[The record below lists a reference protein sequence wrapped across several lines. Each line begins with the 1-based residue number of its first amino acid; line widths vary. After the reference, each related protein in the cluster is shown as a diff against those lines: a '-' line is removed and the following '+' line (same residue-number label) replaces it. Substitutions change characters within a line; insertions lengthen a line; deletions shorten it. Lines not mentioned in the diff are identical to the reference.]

1 MRKFVSVG
9 ICMIFL
15 MLSISISGADLTG
28 KRVYVDPG
36 HGSWTSNDRPCATIS
51 HPLLSTGLPDTLGF
65 YESNTNLWKCLY
77 LGEKLEESGAT
88 VFYSRKANGP
98 NKALSTR
105 AAEVEAN
112 NIDYF
117 ISVHSNATSSQYANY
132 PLYLYRGPKDYKNAN
147 TANNYEYV
155 PGSYEKAETSW
166 DYCNEI
172 MLSGVSSSSDYKTG
186 KYIAGDKEFYN
197 DSYET
202 TNSHSG
208 KKYYGHLGVLM
219 HGASGFLVEGYF
231 HTYEPARH
239 RALNPDYCTMEGLAY
254 YRGIVDYYDAD
265 TEANGYIMGAIR
277 TKSATMNNS
286 LYTYISKSND
296 QYQPI
301 NGAKVVLRNS
311 KGTLIYCNCYPYV
324 ARELKNQPYYTTDDN
339 WNGIF
344 TYKDLAPDTYYISVH
359 KEGYA
364 DYYGTVEVTAN
375 ETSYLNIFIEPGTS
389 TEPNIT
395 DVIEMHQP
403 SYLELPDVFEM
414 QQSYINQP
422 IDEVLKGKTIRR
434 ALYDDGIM
442 YVLAVDNAG
451 EPTLLEVDTET
462 HRVINTLPTN
472 HCSVTSANGL
482 KLSDIALTID
492 GVLVGCNM
500 EAVTFTPSNKW
511 KLYKWQKTNSGSWTG
526 SLWLSHANNETA
538 GNYNNA
544 LVGGTF
550 AYEGLSH
557 SGTIVTIARNTGSN
571 NNIRFVIY
579 QIDGNNVKTV
589 IRNHPSDVSVNTYGD
604 KIQMNKSPLG
614 DGRFIFTSSTYNG
627 FEWQVSN
634 TTASVP
640 IVHTENIA
648 HSYGANYFVYANH
661 TLMVT
666 PSMANG
672 QNTGVVVYD
681 ITKGWN
687 NITLVRTTN
696 TTLDATNAI
705 YAMAAAQ
712 VDSLDITLYL
722 LQDYSL
728 SKFTTIGVEQPI
740 IPHINAYNLRAKQ
753 NKQSFTFTFTAN
765 SEAESAALV
774 FYDKSSCTEL
784 GRKDISVSKG
794 HNEVIIQMNEL
805 PGTQGQEITWAID
818 LSGLA
823 ISNWGKINV
832 PTNNFTRPFVAIN
845 NNPQSEHFQYL
856 YISERAGSAVNGNG
870 LYVFTPDYTRV
881 NDSPYKGGRNVVGS
895 PYSCNVDD
903 QGYIW
908 LSDGSDSYSGIFIVD
923 PENPSGTHQEFFQGT
938 RNNAG
943 LITNNSQ
950 GIGSSIT
957 GLSFYG
963 TGKNTKLLTIN
974 EDAGSGLANNSLSIY
989 NIGTA
994 EGIYNHTWSTAP
1006 TKNIDLPDVGTYYAY
1021 PLGCS
1026 HGVWVTV
1033 RRSAGQNT
1041 TGYAALQFFDWEGN
1055 RKMCSLDEPYA
1066 SLINGSLS
1074 AACIMSKDESVLY
1087 FVDGSGNIMVWDIEW
1102 TLDHTPNMTLRYSYP
1117 TGLTDIREMQL
1128 DYAGNLICSGDDEDI
1143 TVFTIPTSDNHTLVP
1158 ASNSQS
1164 ICKNYIAPQ
1173 SITLSHSSIELI
1185 VGNTTTLTATLLP
1198 ANASNNNILWS
1209 SADATTASVNENGL
1223 VTALKKGITTIYATA
1238 EDNHAIIASCE
1249 VTVSEIIP
1257 QSISLNE
1264 TALELELTHT
1274 HTLTA
1279 TIQPANATN
1288 PNVLW
1293 SSADATIASVDEN
1306 GLVTA
1311 HNRGTTTIYA
1321 TAEANNTIV
1330 DSCTINIFAY
1340 MSNENACR
1348 IWAYDLTLTSTNNS
1362 HTFTFKSTTYATTA
1376 YLLFLNKDEE
1386 EIGRHALNNV
1396 KQGENSFTL
1405 SNNEIITDESTIY
1418 WAIEL
1423 HSDRIANITEITADA
1438 ADKYFFYLPQ
1448 GVAINNNP
1456 NSKHFGKIYVAEP
1469 YAGAN
1474 DGKSTHSKTQ
1484 TKGIYVFDPLLNIEN
1499 YAKGYL
1505 PSNVTMNNAD
1515 GFKQLHRIA
1524 INPLTDDVVFVQS
1537 TGALVWSIGADDLSL
1552 NNTAVNLIET
1562 ISEIQL
1568 VQSHCFDDEGNLY
1581 VLYAHTDNNGGELYK
1596 VSNGVAELMA
1606 QSKHWANERNSIAS
1620 DGHGGI
1626 WLTQYR
1632 EQLDTYDIL
1641 SHINKNGE
1649 IDLSVNIQSANDIK
1663 AIMPTQTRRG
1673 QLAYN
1678 TKEDILAL
1686 GGNGYVYLYKVTY
1699 DKDMKPSLSQIGKTP
1714 TTLGSNIDGIAFD
1727 YAGDLVALSASVE
1740 RFYKF
1745 ALPTENNMCIT
1756 PAPQAKSTITEHTL
1770 DVSVNDNVKGS
1781 VDVTSGTYEHGEQ
1794 VTLTATPAENC
1805 TFVSWTVNGEVYM
1818 ENPLTITM
1826 NEDITI
1832 IAYFENNS
1840 IATSIANLNTEVNTE
1855 KLFYNGQVLI
1865 IRNGKVYT
1873 IQGTLVK
1880 D

>member
-51 HPLLSTGLPDTLGF
+51 YPLLSTGLPDTLGF

-208 KKYYGHLGVLM
+208 KKYYGHLGVLK

-286 LYTYISKSND
+286 LYTYISQSND

-344 TYKDLAPDTYYISVH
+344 TYKNLTPGTYYLSVH

-403 SYLELPDVFEM
+403 SYLELPDEFEM

-434 ALYDDGIM
+434 ALYEEGIM

-451 EPTLLEVDTET
+451 EPTLLEIDTET

-511 KLYKWQKTNSGSWTG
+511 KLYKWHKNNSGSWTG

-557 SGTIVTIARNTGSN
+557 SGTIVTTARNTGSN

-579 QIDGNNVKTV
+579 QIEGNTIRTV
-589 IRNHPSDVSVNTYGD
+589 IRNHPSGVSINTYGD

-614 DGRFIFTSSTYNG
+614 DGRFIFTSSTKNG
-627 FEWQVSN
+627 FDWQISN
-634 TTASVP
+634 TTASLP
-640 IVHTENIA
+640 TVHAQNIT

-672 QNTGVVVYD
+672 QNTGVVVFD
-681 ITKGWN
+681 ITDGWAN
-687 NITLVRTTN
+687 APLVRTTN
-696 TTLDATNAI
+696 TTLEATTPT
-705 YAMAAAQ
+705 YSMAAAQ
-712 VDSLDITLYL
+712 VDSLDLTLYL
-722 LQDYSL
+722 LKDQTL
-728 SKFTTIGVEQPI
+728 SKFTTTGVVQPI
-740 IPHINAYNLRAKQ
+740 VPHINAYDLNVVQDKE
-753 NKQSFTFTFTAN
+753 SFTFSFTAN
-765 SEAESAALV
+765 TAAESASII
-774 FYDKSSCTEL
+774 FYDKASGNEL
-784 GRKDISVSKG
+784 GRQSIKVTKG
-794 HNEVIIQMNEL
+794 HNELMIYMDDL
-805 PGTQGQEITWAID
+805 PGIRGQELTWAID
-818 LSGLA
+818 IYGLA
-823 ISNWGKINV
+823 ISTWGKIH
-832 PTNNFTRPFVAIN
+832 PTKTYEFVRPYIAIDN
-845 NNPQSEHFQYL
+845 SPESEYFQHI
-856 YISERAGSAVNGNG
+856 YISERAANADEKNG
-870 LYVFTPDYTRV
+870 LYAFTPDYERINTI
-881 NDSPYKGGRNVVGS
+881 PYKGGRTTIGS
-895 PYSCNVDD
+895 PYRCYVDD
-903 QGYIW
+903 QGYVW
-908 LSDGSDSYSGIFIVD
+908 LSDGSDGYSGIFIA
-923 PENPSGTHQEFFQGT
+923 NPAALDSEHEQFMQGI

-943 LITNNSQ
+943 LITNN
-950 GIGSSIT
+950 GVEVGSSCT
-957 GLSFYG
+957 GLSIYG
-963 TGKNTKLLTIN
+963 TGVNTKLLAIN
-974 EDAGSGLANNSLSIY
+974 EDAGSTLRKLSLNIY
-989 NIGTA
+989 HIGQT
-994 EGIYNHTWSTAP
+994 E
-1006 TKNIDLPDVGTYYAY
+1006 GTYTHSWATTPSTIITLEGMGTYDAY

-1026 HGVWVTV
+1026 HGVWIAQ
-1033 RRSAGQNT
+1033 RRAKGQNT
-1041 TGYAALQFFDWEGN
+1041 TTAIALQFYDWNGNQLMSSAESPYAELINGCYSAACVMSNDESMLYMVDGDGDILVWDIIWEGN
-1055 RKMCSLDEPYA
+1055 
-1066 SLINGSLS
+1066 
-1074 AACIMSKDESVLY
+1074 
-1087 FVDGSGNIMVWDIEW
+1087 
-1102 TLDHTPNMTLRYSYP
+1102 TPKMTLRYTYP
-1117 TGLTDIREMQL
+1117 TDLTSIREMHL
-1128 DYAGNLICSGDDEDI
+1128 DYAGNLVCSGEDGI
-1143 TVFTIPTSDNHTLVP
+1143 TVYTIPSATNHTLVP
-1158 ASNSQS
+1158 ARTTLS
-1164 ICKNYIAPQ
+1164 ITKNYISPE
-1173 SITLSHSSIELI
+1173 SIAISTTNVDIEI
-1185 VGNTTTLTATLLP
+1185 GKTFTLTATLLP
-1198 ANASNNNILWS
+1198 ANASNPTIVWSTDDASIATVDNGVVTAVNKGTTTIYAIAEDNPQIIAVCTVNIYNILPKHITISEHDLRLNIGNTFTLTTTLLPANASNPNIIWS
-1209 SADATTASVNENGL
+1209 TDDATIARVENGI
-1223 VTALKKGITTIYATA
+1223 VTAINKGITTIYAIA
-1238 EDNHAIIASCE
+1238 E
-1249 VTVSEIIP
+1249 
-1257 QSISLNE
+1257 
-1264 TALELELTHT
+1264 
-1274 HTLTA
+1274 
-1279 TIQPANATN
+1279 
-1288 PNVLW
+1288 
-1293 SSADATIASVDEN
+1293 EN
-1306 GLVTA
+1306 MRVA
-1311 HNRGTTTIYA
+1311 
-1321 TAEANNTIV
+1321 
-1330 DSCTINIFAY
+1330 DSCSVEVYAY
-1340 MSNENACR
+1340 MSDAEARR
-1348 IWAYDLTLTSTNNS
+1348 IWAYDLNLSKLGSAYLFEFKAITNANQANILFLDTNN
-1362 HTFTFKSTTYATTA
+1362 K
-1376 YLLFLNKDEE
+1376 
-1386 EIGRHALNNV
+1386 EIGRYALDNV
-1396 KQGENSFTL
+1396 QQGYNEYILQS
-1405 SNNEIITDESTIY
+1405 NEIVSNQGQVR
-1418 WAIEL
+1418 WALEL
-1423 HSDRIANITEITADA
+1423 HADPIQKMVEITADA
-1438 ADKYFFYLPQ
+1438 ADKYYYYLPQ
-1448 GVAINNNP
+1448 DVAINNNP
-1456 NSKHFGKIYVAEP
+1456 YSEYFGKIYVAEP
-1469 YAGAN
+1469 YHGAA

-1484 TKGIYVFDPLLNIEN
+1484 TKGIYVYDPLLNLEN
-1499 YAKGYL
+1499 YANGYI
-1505 PSNVTMNNAD
+1505 PSNVTLNDAD
-1515 GFKQLHRIA
+1515 RYMQLHRIA
-1524 INPLTDDVVFVQS
+1524 INPITDEIVFAQS
-1537 TGALVWSIGADDLSL
+1537 AAAHIWSIDASALTEEK
-1552 NNTAVNLIET
+1552 TAVNLLDGIDNIEY
-1562 ISEIQL
+1562 S
-1568 VQSHCFDDEGNLY
+1568 QSLCFDELGTLY
-1581 VLYAHTDNNGGELYK
+1581 VLDNHTTNGGTLYRI
-1596 VSNGVAELMA
+1596 NDGVANIVA
-1606 QSKHWANERNSIAS
+1606 QSTRWANDRNSIVS
-1620 DGHGGI
+1620 DGRGGI
-1626 WLTQYR
+1626 WMTQYR
-1632 EQLDTYDIL
+1632 GQLDGYDML
-1641 SHINKNGE
+1641 SHINAEGN
-1649 IDLSVNIQSANDIK
+1649 IDFSANEKSNEEIK
-1663 AIMPTQTRRG
+1663 SLLPSHTQRG
-1673 QLAYN
+1673 QIAYYA
-1678 TKEDILAL
+1678 KDQILAL
-1686 GGNGYVYLYKVTY
+1686 GGSGKVILYKVTY
-1699 DKDMKPSLSQIGKTP
+1699 GQDGTPSLEKWLTTP
-1714 TTLGSNIDGIAFD
+1714 YLGANIDGIDFD
-1727 YAGDLVALSASVE
+1727 YAGDLVVMSASAE

-1745 ALPTENNMCIT
+1745 ALPTENN
-1756 PAPQAKSTITEHTL
+1756 
-1770 DVSVNDNVKGS
+1770 V
-1781 VDVTSGTYEHGEQ
+1781 
-1794 VTLTATPAENC
+1794 
-1805 TFVSWTVNGEVYM
+1805 
-1818 ENPLTITM
+1818 
-1826 NEDITI
+1826 ITI
-1832 IAYFENNS
+1832 PAQMYIINNTPTFS
-1840 IATSIANLNTEVNTE
+1840 TSVSAGDINT
-1855 KLFYNGQVLI
+1855 KKI
-1865 IRNGKVYT
+1865 MRNGIIYILRNDEIYT
-1873 IQGTLVK
+1873 LQGTKLK
-1880 D
+1880 

>member
-1 MRKFVSVG
+1 MNK
-9 ICMIFL
+9 IF
-15 MLSISISGADLTG
+15 SAGISIIVFLVVAANISAADLTG
-28 KRVYVDPG
+28 KRIYINPG
-36 HGSWTSNDRPCATIS
+36 HGSWGSDDRPCATIPYPNLTTS
-51 HPLLSTGLPDTLGF
+51 GMPDTLGF

-77 LGEKLEESGAT
+77 LGNKLEEAGAT
-88 VFYSRKANGP
+88 VLYSRKANGP
-98 NKALSTR
+98 WDYEMVNGDYPTYDKSAYLKRSDYRKYNKSLTVVC
-105 AAEVEAN
+105 AEVEAN

-117 ISVHSNATSSQYANY
+117 ISVHSNALDGTDGDLVNY
-132 PLYLYRGPKDYKNAN
+132 PLYLYRGPNSYSTAN
-147 TANNYEYV
+147 TTNNYAYV
-155 PGSYEKAETSW
+155 PGSYEKASTSW

-172 MLSGVSSSSDYKTG
+172 MLSGINPSTAYKTS
-186 KYIAGDKEFYN
+186 KYIVGDQDFYAN
-197 DSYET
+197 PYDSQ
-202 TNSHSG
+202 NSHSG
-208 KKYYGHLGVLM
+208 KTYYGYLGALK

-231 HTYEPARH
+231 HSYQPARH

-286 LYTYISKSND
+286 LYTYISQSND

-344 TYKDLAPDTYYISVH
+344 TYKNLTPGTYYLSVH

-472 HCSVTSANGL
+472 HCSVTNGL

-604 KIQMNKSPLG
+604 KIQLNKSPFG
-614 DGRFIFTSSTYNG
+614 DNRFIFTSSTMNG
-627 FEWQVSN
+627 FEWQISN
-634 TTASVP
+634 TTASAP
-640 IVHTENIA
+640 TVHAQNIT

-666 PSMANG
+666 PSIVDG
-672 QNTGVVVYD
+672 QNTGVSVYD

-712 VDSLDITLYL
+712 VDSLDLTLYL

-794 HNEVIIQMNEL
+794 HNEIIIQMNEL

-818 LSGLA
+818 LNGLA
-823 ISNWGKINV
+823 ISNWGKINT

-923 PENPSGTHQEFFQGT
+923 PENPSGTHQAFFQGT

-974 EDAGSGLANNSLSIY
+974 EDAGGGLANNSLSIY

-994 EGIYNHTWSTAP
+994 EGIYNHTWSIAP

-1117 TGLTDIREMQL
+1117 TGLIDIREMQL

-1158 ASNSQS
+1158 ASDSQS

-1321 TAEANNTIV
+1321 TVEANNTIV
-1330 DSCTINIFAY
+1330 DSCTINVFAY

-1405 SNNEIITDESTIY
+1405 EKYDIKVDQDTLY

-1423 HSDRIANITEITADA
+1423 HSDRIANITEITKDE
-1438 ADKYFFYLPQ
+1438 DKYYFYLPQ

-1456 NSKHFGKIYVAEP
+1456 YSKHFGKIYVAEP
-1469 YAGAN
+1469 YAGAI
-1474 DGKSTHSKTQ
+1474 DGASEHSKTQ
-1484 TKGIYVFDPLLNIEN
+1484 TIGIYAYDVELNLAN
-1499 YAKGYL
+1499 YAQGYI
-1505 PSNVTMNNAD
+1505 PSNVTVNAAD
-1515 GFKQLHRIA
+1515 KYKTLHRLA
-1524 INPLTDDVVFVQS
+1524 INPLTSEVVFTQS
-1537 TGALVWSIGADDLSL
+1537 VGAYVWATNPADLKAEAINLVDGLGI
-1552 NNTAVNLIET
+1552 AVTN
-1562 ISEIQL
+1562 S
-1568 VQSHCFDDEGNLY
+1568 VCFDENGVMY
-1581 VLYAHTDNNGGELYK
+1581 VFDAATEDGGTLYK
-1596 VSNGVAELMA
+1596 VVDGDVTSVVSIPAIVND
-1606 QSKHWANERNSIAS
+1606 RNSLAT
-1620 DGHGGI
+1620 DGHGGVWI
-1626 WLTQYR
+1626 GQYR
-1632 EQLDTYDIL
+1632 GQLDSYNYLTHVNAAGQVDYE
-1641 SHINKNGE
+1641 INKNSSDE
-1649 IDLSVNIQSANDIK
+1649 IK
-1663 AIMPTQTRRG
+1663 AMFPINMNRG
-1673 QLAYN
+1673 HIAY
-1678 TKEDILAL
+1678 DAQRDVLAL
-1686 GGNGYVYLYKVTY
+1686 GGGGKVTLFHAVY
-1699 DKDMKPSLSQIGKTP
+1699 GENGTP
-1714 TTLGSNIDGIAFD
+1714 TLTKWIETPMFNSEKAGWNVDGIAFD
-1727 YAGDLVALSASVE
+1727 YAGDLYVACASNE
-1740 RFYKF
+1740 RFYKY
-1745 ALPTENNMCIT
+1745 ALPTDNNMSIT
-1756 PAPQAKSTITEHTL
+1756 PAVPTYIQSNSTTTAT
-1770 DVSVNDNVKGS
+1770 DNV
-1781 VDVTSGTYEHGEQ
+1781 HIAI
-1794 VTLTATPAENC
+1794 TA
-1805 TFVSWTVNGEVYM
+1805 
-1818 ENPLTITM
+1818 
-1826 NEDITI
+1826 
-1832 IAYFENNS
+1832 
-1840 IATSIANLNTEVNTE
+1840 E
-1855 KLFYNGQVLI
+1855 KVFHNGQIFI
-1865 IRNGKVYT
+1865 IRNRKVYT
-1873 IQGTLVK
+1873 IQGTIVH